1 MLASY
6 SDIQVFEIPD
16 RFPAALDRIR
26 DLVPEVVILGEAD
39 WCQDTTHVIQQLRI
53 GRQSSGR
60 PHVLLMRDVKT
71 PGEAMQIM
79 ATGAQGYVPSYVD
92 GSQLASALV
101 ILGAGGQA
109 LLPGLATSA
118 SPDAGSAES
127 DPDAAGLTQRE
138 FSVLSA
144 LGRGLSNSEIAKE
157 LKVSEATVK
166 KHLSSAMRKVG
177 QRDRLRA
184 GLYAYR
190 HGVGLSLNSPANHVG

>member
-16 RFPAALDRIR
+16 KFPAALDRIW

-39 WCQDTTHVIQQLRI
+39 CCQDPTHVIQRLRI
-53 GRQSSGR
+53 RRQSSGCPR
-60 PHVLLMRDVKT
+60 VLLMRDVKT
-71 PGEAMQIM
+71 QGEAMQIM

-101 ILGAGGQA
+101 IVGAGGQA

-118 SPDAGSAES
+118 SPGAGSAES

-157 LKVSEATVK
+157 LRVSEATVK
-166 KHLSSAMRKVG
+166 KHLSSVMRKVG

-190 HGVGLSLNSPANHVG
+190 HGVGLSLNLPANHVG